1 MKVNFENELLTPYRR
16 SIVLNEIEA
25 IQNVQGHPNIIKV
38 QNVFKRGT
46 IYFYNK
52 DNKNEE

>member
-46 IYFYNK
+46 INFFNK